1 MDGHATLDD
10 VAKAAGVHK
19 STASRALN
27 DETRSKVNAKTAK
40 RVLRVADELGYVPN
54 AVARGLRTK
63 ASMTVGVII
72 PDLLNPIFPPMI
84 SGMDE
89 FLRPKGYTVLM
100 ASAAGNDAAE
110 LAAFE
115 SMRQRRVDGFIFAN
129 SRLDSSVVQDRMRE
143 SGSFA
148 VMVNRE
154 PKLPEFPVVGGDDES
169 GIRQAIAHL
178 RELGHRRL
186 GLMPGPRSFSTTHRR
201 TAAFDAAVR
210 EDDKARS
217 VIIPTEGLTIDGGR
231 KGMRSFLDGG
241 GELPSGIVAGND
253 LVALGAIRELRAR
266 GLSCPDDVSIVGFN
280 DMPLASDLDPA
291 LTSVHVP
298 LERFGYESAALLL
311 RGIEADQQEA
321 VQVRLPVELIVR
333 ASTAPLSAAKARQ
346 S

>member
-1 MDGHATLDD
+1 MTGHATLDD
-10 VAKAAGVHK
+10 VARAAGVHK

-27 DETRSKVNAKTAK
+27 EETRSKVNAKTAK
-40 RVLRVADELGYVPN
+40 RVLRVADDLGYVPN
-54 AVARGLRTK
+54 VVARGLRTK

-72 PDLLNPIFPPMI
+72 PDLLNPIVPPMI

-100 ASAAGNDAAE
+100 ASAAGNDEAE
-110 LAAFE
+110 LSAFE

-129 SRLDSSVVQDRMRE
+129 SRLDSSAVQHRMRE

-169 GIRQAIAHL
+169 GVRQAVAHL
-178 RELGHRRL
+178 LELGHRRL
-186 GLMPGPRSFSTTHRR
+186 GLMPGPQSFSTTHRR
-201 TAAFDAAVR
+201 RVAFEAAVG
-210 EDDKARS
+210 EDGLAQS
-217 VIIPTEGLTIDGGR
+217 VIIPTEGLTIDDGR
-231 KGMRSFLDGG
+231 SGMRGFLDGA

-266 GLSCPDDVSIVGFN
+266 GLACPGDVSIVGFN

-291 LTSVHVP
+291 LTTVRVP
-298 LERFGYESAALLL
+298 LERFGYEAAALLL
-311 RGIEADQQEA
+311 RGIEAGKQDA
-321 VQVRLPVELIVR
+321 VQIRLPVELIVR
-333 ASTAPLSAAKARQ
+333 ASTGALSATE